1 MDSGTPFMSVPASL
15 FSKDPF
21 EPASVVT
28 LSHDEWYVFGCS
40 IENHDE
46 TDGNSIPQKNKG
58 AKSMMIQ

>member
-46 TDGNSIPQKNKG
+46 TDRNSIPQKK
-58 AKSMMIQ
+58 